1 MTTEPKRY
9 RLLCALYDPSEST
22 EPDKYM
28 AEVPSFP
35 NCVAWGDTAEETLAI
50 LESVVVETIQV
61 YQERGYEL
69 PVGISPLARE
79 LELYSEPRVLE
90 VSV

>member
-1 MTTEPKRY
+1 MVAERKRY

-28 AEVPSFP
+28 AEVQSFP

-69 PVGISPLARE
+69 PPGVSPLASEVE
-79 LELYSEPRVLE
+79 LVSEPRVLE

>member
-1 MTTEPKRY
+1 MVAERKRY

-61 YQERGYEL
+61 YEERGYEL
-69 PVGISPLARE
+69 PPGVSPLASEVE
-79 LELYSEPRVLE
+79 LFAEPRVLE